1 MGTGRKLNRYEQRMT
16 CFFYILCA
24 FFICSCGGNKTA
36 NKEKKTPLAA
46 ELPKDEV
53 RYVKSIQLTSPGKDK
68 MYAFNEEIVI
78 GFESK
83 DRFPVDSAA
92 FYIDGQQI
100 ATAGKED
107 RSFTYR
113 IPEGKT
119 GNMTIKVMAWHP
131 DNKRGI
137 ATTTIRVKPDQAPA
151 IYSYEVVNV
160 FPHDPKAYTQGLIYQ
175 DGFMYEG
182 TGQYGESSIRKT
194 DMQTGKLYRS

>member
-1 MGTGRKLNRYEQRMT
+1 MT

-107 RSFTYR
+107 RSFTCLL
-113 IPEGKT
+113 
-119 GNMTIKVMAWHP
+119 
-131 DNKRGI
+131 
-137 ATTTIRVKPDQAPA
+137 
-151 IYSYEVVNV
+151 
-160 FPHDPKAYTQGLIYQ
+160 YTSPSPR
-175 DGFMYEG
+175 D
-182 TGQYGESSIRKT
+182 
-194 DMQTGKLYRS
+194 

>member
-1 MGTGRKLNRYEQRMT
+1 
-16 CFFYILCA
+16 
-24 FFICSCGGNKTA
+24 
-36 NKEKKTPLAA
+36 
-46 ELPKDEV
+46 
-53 RYVKSIQLTSPGKDK
+53 

-151 IYSYEVVNV
+151 AYSYEVVHV
-160 FPHDPKAYTQGLIYQ
+160 FLT
-175 DGFMYEG
+175 
-182 TGQYGESSIRKT
+182 IRKPIH
-194 DMQTGKLYRS
+194 KV

>member
-100 ATAGKED
+100 ATD
-107 RSFTYR
+107 T
-113 IPEGKT
+113 
-119 GNMTIKVMAWHP
+119 
-131 DNKRGI
+131 
-137 ATTTIRVKPDQAPA
+137 
-151 IYSYEVVNV
+151 
-160 FPHDPKAYTQGLIYQ
+160 
-175 DGFMYEG
+175 
-182 TGQYGESSIRKT
+182 
-194 DMQTGKLYRS
+194 

>member
-83 DRFPVDSAA
+83 DRFPVDSA
-92 FYIDGQQI
+92 DL
-100 ATAGKED
+100 
-107 RSFTYR
+107 
-113 IPEGKT
+113 
-119 GNMTIKVMAWHP
+119 P
-131 DNKRGI
+131 D
-137 ATTTIRVKPDQAPA
+137 T
-151 IYSYEVVNV
+151 
-160 FPHDPKAYTQGLIYQ
+160 
-175 DGFMYEG
+175 
-182 TGQYGESSIRKT
+182 
-194 DMQTGKLYRS
+194 